1 MAKNNLKTLTAVLD
15 DLHAQG
21 FTTDFR
27 YEKNRLIPLQYPS
40 RQYMP
45 DDIEV
50 LDSYRF
56 EGDTDPAD
64 ASILYV
70 FRTSDGLQGTLT
82 NGYGPSADL
91 SVDEFFKRAGEPTF
105 NQEN

>member
-1 MAKNNLKTLTAVLD
+1 MAKNNLKTVTAVLK
-15 DLHAQG
+15 DLQAQG

-27 YEKNRLIPLQYPS
+27 FKNNKLIPLQYPS
-40 RQYMP
+40 RQYTA

-50 LDSYRF
+50 LDTYRF

-70 FRTSDGLQGTLT
+70 FKTSDGLQGTLA
-82 NGYGPSADL
+82 NAYGPMADVG
-91 SVDEFFKRAGEPTF
+91 VDEFFKRTNEHSV
-105 NQEN
+105 

>member
-1 MAKNNLKTLTAVLD
+1 MAKNNLKTMTSVLE
-15 DLHAQG
+15 DLRTQG

-27 YEKNRLIPLQYPS
+27 YEKNKIIPLQYPS
-40 RQYMP
+40 RQYIA
-45 DDIEV
+45 DDIEL

-82 NGYGPSADL
+82 NGYGPSADV
-91 SVDEFFKRAGEPTF
+91 SVDEFFTRAGEPTF
-105 NQEN
+105 DQGN